1 MFNIDQASGVITL
14 AKELDYE
21 QQRQWNMVIVARD
34 GGNQVTRCHLTVDVQ
49 DVNEAAPLF
58 NTPSE
63 DDLELLI
70 SSTELAG
77 RVLMQ
82 AEAVDND
89 YNVESNPSNDPVI
102 TYALAGDNQGAI
114 EVNPL
119 TGEVVLTV
127 DAEQLRDELPTFRVI
142 ITVFIIKPLLC
153 CF

>member
-21 QQRQWNMVIVARD
+21 QQRQWSMVIVARD
-34 GGNQVTRCHLTVDVQ
+34 GGNQETRCHLTIDVQ

-70 SSTELAG
+70 NTNELAG

-82 AEAVDND
+82 AEAIDND

-102 TYALAGDNQGAI
+102 TYALAGDNKGAI
-114 EVNPL
+114 EINPL
-119 TGEVVLTV
+119 TGEMVLTV
-127 DAEQLRDELPTFRVI
+127 DAKQLSDDLPTFRVM
-142 ITVFIIKPLLC
+142 ITVFI
-153 CF
+153 FRSN